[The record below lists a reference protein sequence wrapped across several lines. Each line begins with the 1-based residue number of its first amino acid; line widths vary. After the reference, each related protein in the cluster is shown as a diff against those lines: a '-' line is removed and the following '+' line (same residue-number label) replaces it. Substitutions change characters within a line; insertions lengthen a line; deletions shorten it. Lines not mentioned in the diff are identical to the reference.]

1 MNSFW
6 LGTIEQGLIFAI
18 MVLGVY
24 ITYKLLDFPD
34 LSVDGSFPL
43 GAAVTSALLI
53 KGINPLIA
61 MSISLLAGMISGI
74 ITGVINVKL
83 RITNLLS
90 GILVMIGLYS
100 VNLRIMG
107 KSNIHLFNS
116 TTIFNSSLSSILIIL
131 IFVLLIKFILDYLL
145 ITKFGF
151 ILIAS
156 GDNPKLVTS
165 LGINK
170 GNIKIL
176 GLMISNG
183 FVALS
188 GSILA
193 QYQGFSD
200 VGMGTGIIVSG
211 LASIILGQAI
221 FRKIRILKPTTIVIA
236 GSLLYRVSIS
246 FALKLGF
253 PATDLKL
260 ITVLIIIFALSLRH
274 KSFIKIKNKF
284 LNGGERVDS
293 NSKPL

>member
-43 GAAVTSALLI
+43 GAAVTSALLV
-53 KGINPLIA
+53 KGVNPLVA
-61 MSISLLAGMISGI
+61 MSISLVAGMISGI

-100 VNLRIMG
+100 INLRIMG
-107 KSNIHLFNS
+107 KSNVHLFNS
-116 TTIFNSSLSSILIIL
+116 TTIFDSSLSSILIIL

-170 GNIKIL
+170 GNVKIL
-176 GLMISNG
+176 GLMVSNG

-221 FRKIRILKPTTIVIA
+221 FRKINILKPTTVVIA
-236 GSLLYRVSIS
+236 GSLLYRISIS

-274 KSFIKIKNKF
+274 KGFIKLKNKF

-293 NSKPL
+293 NS